1 MTQAN
6 NIQTLDTNTE
16 LSVVGRKKQNAAQP
30 LRVVIVGHVDHGKS
44 TLIGRLLYDTDSLP
58 AGKYEELQ
66 EICKR
71 RGTDVLEWSFVL
83 DSFQAERDQAVTIDS
98 TQIWFSTEER
108 DYVIIDAPGHR
119 EFLKNMISGAAAA
132 DAAILVV
139 DGTEGV
145 QEQTRRHAYLLHL
158 LGLKQI
164 AVVINKMD
172 MVGHAPEA
180 YTQVSQE
187 VKAYLASIGITPRF
201 IVPISA
207 RNGDMIADRG
217 TDMDWY
223 QGKNLIDVLDSFEVA
238 PQPVAR
244 PLRFPVQDVYR
255 FGEQRVIVGRV
266 ETGILRKG
274 DKIMFSPGNEV
285 ATINSLEVWPENP
298 DKVEARPGEAIGI
311 TLDQRLFV
319 ERGHIGSHPDTPP
332 MLSNVFRASIFWLA
346 HKPLKVGNSYKVRY
360 GTHEAMVSVQSIDK
374 IIDTQ
379 DLADTSKKGE
389 VVRNAVAEV
398 TFRARDQLPIDPYT
412 DNERLGRLVVYE
424 GYDIVG
430 GGALNMEGYADQRRD
445 APKAQNLHKVEHI
458 ISHNERA
465 KRNGHRGGLFWL
477 TGFSGSG
484 KSTLAMA
491 AEKIL
496 FEKGINVVVLDSGH
510 VRSGINRDLGFEP
523 KDRAE
528 NIRRI
533 GHVAEL
539 MAQAGQVVITAF
551 ISPYRSDRRL
561 IRDRVEDLYH
571 EVHVAADIETCEKRD
586 ETGIYKKARAGE
598 IKSFTGL
605 DSDAPYEAPVN
616 PELILNTEDN
626 GIDFCVEQ
634 LVDYIEQQIALGDL
648 SEEAKAK
655 EQVLDYV
662 L

>member
-1 MTQAN
+1 MTQ
-6 NIQTLDTNTE
+6 T
-16 LSVVGRKKQNAAQP
+16 RKKQNAKQP

-71 RGTDVLEWSFVL
+71 RGTDALEWSFVL

-98 TQIWFSTEER
+98 TQIWFSTQER

-158 LGLKQI
+158 LGMKQV

-180 YTQVSQE
+180 YEKVSNE
-187 VKAYLASIGITPRF
+187 VKEYLASIGLTPRF

-207 RNGDMIADRG
+207 RHGDMISNRG
-217 TDMDWY
+217 EAMDWY
-223 QGKNLIDVLDSFEVA
+223 NGKSLTDVFDSFEVA
-238 PQPVAR
+238 PHPIAR
-244 PLRFPVQDVYR
+244 PMRFPVQDVYR

-274 DKIMFSPGNEV
+274 DTVLFSPGNETAKV
-285 ATINSLEVWPENP
+285 TSIEVWPENK
-298 DKVEARPGEAIGI
+298 DKVEARPGESIGI

-319 ERGHIGSHPDTPP
+319 ERGHIGSHEENPP
-332 MLSNVFRASIFWLA
+332 MLTNVFRSSIFWLA
-346 HKPLKVGNSYKVRY
+346 HKPLKVGNSYKIRY

-374 IIDTQ
+374 VIDTQ
-379 DLADTSKKGE
+379 DLGDTSQAGE
-389 VVRNAVAEV
+389 VARNAVAEV

-412 DNERLGRLVVYE
+412 DNEKLGRIVLYE

-430 GGALNMEGYADQRRD
+430 GGSLNMDGYADQRSN
-445 APKAQNLHKVEHI
+445 APKAANIHQMDHI
-458 ISHNERA
+458 ISHDERA
-465 KRNGHRGGLFWL
+465 KRNGHRGGIFWL
-477 TGFSGSG
+477 TGLSGAG

-491 AEKIL
+491 AEKML

-510 VRSGINRDLGFEP
+510 VRSGINKDLGFEP

-528 NIRRI
+528 NIRRV

-539 MAQAGQVVITAF
+539 MASGGQVVIAAF
-551 ISPYRSDRRL
+551 IAPYRSDRRL
-561 IRDRVEDLYH
+561 IRDRAGDLYH
-571 EVHVAADIETCEKRD
+571 EISVSADLATCEERD

-598 IKSFTGL
+598 IKAMTGL
-605 DSDAPYEAPVN
+605 DSDAPYETPAN
-616 PELILNTEDN
+616 PELI
-626 GIDFCVEQ
+626 IDTQGNSIDLCVQQ
-634 LVDYIEQQIALGDL
+634 LVEYIEQQIELGDL
-648 SEEAKAK
+648 GQETK

-662 L
+662 V

>member
-1 MTQAN
+1 MTQT
-6 NIQTLDTNTE
+6 NIQTLETSSET
-16 LSVVGRKKQNAAQP
+16 SAVGRKKQNAAHP

-66 EICKR
+66 AICKR
-71 RGTDVLEWSFVL
+71 RGTDALEWSFVL

-180 YTQVSQE
+180 YEKVTRE
-187 VKAYLASIGITPRF
+187 VKEYLASIGITPRF

-217 TDMDWY
+217 EDMAWY
-223 QGKNLIDVLDSFEVA
+223 QGKNLIGVLDSFEVA
-238 PQPVAR
+238 PEPIAL

-274 DKIMFSPGNEV
+274 DKVMFSPGNEV
-285 ATINSLEVWPENP
+285 ATVESIEVWPENP

-319 ERGHIGSHPDTPP
+319 ERGHIGSHTDKPP

-346 HKPLKVGNSYKVRY
+346 HKPLKVGNSYKIRY

-379 DLADTSKKGE
+379 DLADASQTGE
-389 VVRNAVAEV
+389 VARNAVAEV
-398 TFRARDQLPIDPYT
+398 TFRARDVLPIDPYT

-445 APKAQNLHKVEHI
+445 ASKAQNVHQVDHI
-458 ISHNERA
+458 ISLMMSA
-465 KRNGHRGGLFWL
+465 PSAMVTAVVSSGCRGCRVLVNPRLRWRQRRFYSKKVSML
-477 TGFSGSG
+477 SLLIAVMSAVVSI
-484 KSTLAMA
+484 KTLALPLKSVRKISA
-491 AEKIL
+491 AR
-496 FEKGINVVVLDSGH
+496 GMWPN
-510 VRSGINRDLGFEP
+510 
-523 KDRAE
+523 
-528 NIRRI
+528 
-533 GHVAEL
+533 
-539 MAQAGQVVITAF
+539 
-551 ISPYRSDRRL
+551 
-561 IRDRVEDLYH
+561 
-571 EVHVAADIETCEKRD
+571 
-586 ETGIYKKARAGE
+586 
-598 IKSFTGL
+598 
-605 DSDAPYEAPVN
+605 
-616 PELILNTEDN
+616 
-626 GIDFCVEQ
+626 
-634 LVDYIEQQIALGDL
+634 
-648 SEEAKAK
+648 
-655 EQVLDYV
+655 
-662 L
+662 

>member
-1 MTQAN
+1 MTQEV
-6 NIQTLDTNTE
+6 T
-16 LSVVGRKKQNAAQP
+16 RKKQNAAQP

-58 AGKYEELQ
+58 AGKYEELKA
-66 EICKR
+66 ICER
-71 RGTDVLEWSFVL
+71 RGTDALEWSFVL
-83 DSFQAERDQAVTIDS
+83 DAFQAERDQAVTIDS
-98 TQIWFSTEER
+98 TQIWFSTQER

-158 LGLKQI
+158 LGFQQI

-180 YTQVSQE
+180 YEKVSRE
-187 VKAYLASIGITPRF
+187 VKEYLGSIGLSPRF

-207 RNGDMIADRG
+207 RHGDMIANRSEK
-217 TDMDWY
+217 MDWY
-223 QGKNLIDVLDSFEVA
+223 NGKNLIDVLDSFEHA
-238 PQPVAR
+238 PAPIAR

-274 DKIMFSPGNEV
+274 DTVLFSPGNEE
-285 ATINSLEVWPENP
+285 ATVTSLEVWPENP
-298 DKVEARPGEAIGI
+298 DKVEARPGESIGI

-319 ERGHIGSHPDTPP
+319 ERGHIGSHTENPP

-374 IIDTQ
+374 VIDTQ
-379 DLADTSKKGE
+379 DLADASSVGE

-398 TFRARDQLPIDPYT
+398 TFRARDVLPIDPYA

-430 GGALNMEGYADQRRD
+430 GGSVSMEGYADQRRD
-445 APKAQNLHKVEHI
+445 APKTENVHQATHI
-458 ISHNERA
+458 ISHDERA
-465 KRNGHRGGLFWL
+465 RRNGHRGGMFWL
-477 TGFSGSG
+477 TGLSASG

-491 AEKIL
+491 AEKLL
-496 FEKGINVVVLDSGH
+496 FERGINVVVLDSDNARHGL
-510 VRSGINRDLGFEP
+510 NEDLGFSPEE
-523 KDRAE
+523 RAE
-528 NIRRI
+528 NTRRM
-533 GHVAEL
+533 GHVSEM
-539 MAQAGQVVITAF
+539 MANAGQVVIIASIT
-551 ISPYRSDRRL
+551 PYRSDRRI
-561 IRDRVEDLYH
+561 IRDRADEHYH
-571 EVHVAADIETCEKRD
+571 EIFVQADLETCEARD
-586 ETGIYKKARAGE
+586 AKGVYKKARAGE
-598 IKSFTGL
+598 IKNFTGV
-605 DSDAPYEAPVN
+605 DSNAPYEDPAN
-616 PELILNTEDN
+616 PELIIDTQEN

-634 LVDYIEQQIALGDL
+634 LVNYIEQQIALGNL
-648 SEEAKAK
+648 EQSSESK

-662 L
+662 V